1 MDGILLIN
9 KPKDFSSHD
18 VVAVLRGILKTRKI
32 GHTGTLDPDATG
44 LLVVGVGLGTKI
56 MRFLNQ
62 DSKTYE
68 AVICIGKATDT
79 LDEAGEVIEEKS
91 VEHIDNFDDVLNS
104 FKGDIVQIP
113 PMYSAIKYQGKRLY
127 EYARKGI
134 DIPDRPKRDIH
145 IYDIDRT
152 SELTYENNCAYVSYK
167 VKGSKGFYVRTLSH
181 DIARKCGYP
190 GYNKTLNRLQA
201 GQFNVT
207 DALTLEEMREG
218 NYSFISLSD
227 ALSHMP
233 LLEADAFILNE
244 IKYGR
249 MLPLKY
255 FENTEDTRIIN
266 KDNEL
271 LAIYTKHPTK
281 PMMKA
286 LNVFYKD

>member
-56 MRFLNQ
+56 MRYLNQ

-79 LDEAGEVIEEKS
+79 LDDAGEVIEEKF
-91 VEHIDNFDDVLNS
+91 VDEIQNFDDVLNT
-104 FKGDIVQIP
+104 FKGDIIQTP

-127 EYARKGI
+127 EYARQGI

-145 IYDIDRT
+145 IYQIKRT
-152 SELTYENNCAYVSYK
+152 SDLTYKNNCAFVSYT

-181 DIARKCGYP
+181 DIARSCGYP
-190 GYNKTLNRLQA
+190 GYNQALNRIEA
-201 GQFNVT
+201 GQFHLK
-207 DALTLEEMREG
+207 DAYTLDDMREG

-233 LLEADAFILNE
+233 SLEADAFILNE
-244 IKYGR
+244 LKHGK

-255 FENTEDTRIIN
+255 FKNEEDTRIIS
-266 KDNEL
+266 KDNTL
-271 LAIYTKHPTK
+271 LAIYTKHPSK
-281 PMMKA
+281 PYMKA
-286 LNVFYKD
+286 MNVFYKD